1 MIDFVW
7 MALLPVSLTI
17 KTPQAHGEFFS
28 ATLNETTYICELLSS
43 RNVSG
48 IFWLMYIF

>member
-7 MALLPVSLTI
+7 MALLSVSLTI
-17 KTPQAHGEFFS
+17 KTLKAHGEFFS
-28 ATLNETTYICELLSS
+28 ATLNETAYICELLSS
-43 RNVSG
+43 RNVE